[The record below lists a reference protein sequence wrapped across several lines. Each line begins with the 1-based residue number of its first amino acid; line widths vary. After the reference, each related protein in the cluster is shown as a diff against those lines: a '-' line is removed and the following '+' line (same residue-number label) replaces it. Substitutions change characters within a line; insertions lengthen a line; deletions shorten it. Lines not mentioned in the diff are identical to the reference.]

1 MQHVGPAY
9 WLDLFTGKTWD
20 EFRRAGA
27 TTTGFRQGSAGIC
40 SRVRPGDIF
49 ICYLTGVKRW
59 VGALEVVGPSS
70 DKTPIWEDDSFPVR
84 FTVRPLIILD
94 AVHAVAMDDLEGK
107 TAFFAGPQDHGGYR
121 GFLRRSPNRFA
132 RVSDGE
138 LIVDLL
144 RSADRN
150 RIERPID
157 ERAYRRRPAYLLKG
171 RLGNVQTERVVTVPE
186 KEPVRE
192 PGSASTVRSATLVEV
207 AAGDTRHTEM
217 QWELLQLGAAMGLD
231 VWVASNDRG
240 REWKSK
246 PLADIPRLVTDLPK
260 LFNEVTNRTIELI
273 DVLWLKG
280 NSIHAAFEIEATSSV
295 YSGLLRMSDL
305 LQLQPNLNINLFIV
319 APESRRR
326 KVRDEILRPT
336 FQWRDR
342 PLSSVCGYLP
352 FSTVKEQ
359 AEGIR
364 RLNIASSLKPNF
376 LTAHAEYF
384 GRGDDVE
391 PSVPQSE
398 AGQ

>member
-1 MQHVGPAY
+1 
-9 WLDLFTGKTWD
+9 
-20 EFRRAGA
+20 
-27 TTTGFRQGSAGIC
+27 
-40 SRVRPGDIF
+40 
-49 ICYLTGVKRW
+49 
-59 VGALEVVGPSS
+59 
-70 DKTPIWEDDSFPVR
+70 
-84 FTVRPLIILD
+84 
-94 AVHAVAMDDLEGK
+94 
-107 TAFFAGPQDHGGYR
+107 
-121 GFLRRSPNRFA
+121 
-132 RVSDGE
+132 
-138 LIVDLL
+138 
-144 RSADRN
+144 
-150 RIERPID
+150 
-157 ERAYRRRPAYLLKG
+157 
-171 RLGNVQTERVVTVPE
+171 
-186 KEPVRE
+186 
-192 PGSASTVRSATLVEV
+192 
-207 AAGDTRHTEM
+207 
-217 QWELLQLGAAMGLD
+217 
-231 VWVASNDRG
+231 
-240 REWKSK
+240 
-246 PLADIPRLVTDLPK
+246 
-260 LFNEVTNRTIELI
+260 VTNRTIELI